1 MGRDAQKERAARNEA
16 LFREVNERI
25 GELADE
31 GEWDSVDV
39 ICECSGPE
47 CTETLTMARG
57 DYEAVRKHP
66 ARFIVRPAH
75 ESHDVEQ
82 IVERQASFLVVE
94 KLSDAREVAEALDP
108 RA

>member
-1 MGRDAQKERAARNEA
+1 
-16 LFREVNERI
+16 
-25 GELADE
+25 
-31 GEWDSVDV
+31 
-39 ICECSGPE
+39 
-47 CTETLTMARG
+47 MARG
-57 DYEAVRKHP
+57 HYEAVRKHS

-75 ESHDVEQ
+75 ESHDVEK